1 MADEPFSSP
10 SPARRRRG
18 AADSPQGREFLGS
31 GWRFPAAFELGGVAM
46 SAYEA
51 KVAEAIRIVL
61 GTSRGERVMR
71 PDFGC
76 GIHELVFEPATESTL
91 ALIRAAVREALVMW
105 EPRIEL
111 LDVQIEAAPGQSPR
125 RGRQDA
131 TGLLAAGAREGMLI
145 IGIDYRVRSTNNEF
159 NLVYPFYLS
168 LGA

>member
-1 MADEPFSSP
+1 MAEQPFFGP
-10 SPARRRRG
+10 R
-18 AADSPQGREFLGS
+18 DFLGS
-31 GWRFPAAFELGGVAM
+31 GWRFPPAFEFGGVAV

-51 KVAEAIRIVL
+51 KVKEAIRIVL

-71 PDFGC
+71 ADFGC

-91 ALIRAAVREALVMW
+91 ALIRAAVREALVIW

-111 LDVQIEAAPGQSPR
+111 LDVRIEAASGQFPE
-125 RGRQDA
+125 RGRQDG
-131 TGLLAAGAREGMLI
+131 TGLPAAGTRDGTII

-168 LGA
+168 QGA